1 MNWFILMLACI
12 IFWGVTDILYKVSLD
27 YNDSL
32 SHCKS
37 FVWTGIIMTLAGC
50 VMSTWSDTLLDSFKM
65 VKNDVLYL
73 VPLYLAHA
81 IALFISLQGIKHLS
95 ASVVAPLE
103 NIDGTIATIIIY
115 FYYLLTGYI
124 HPSYG
129 IGIMN
134 VIATVSI
141 IIGVILL
148 GRQEQSLMKQ
158 QAHLSEDKKK
168 HRLGALALFF
178 PIIYNIV
185 DGFLIAEINGIN
197 GNSGIITQGAEGSIP
212 AIDFFIF
219 ECVAFAV
226 VTIGVWLYMLIVKKT
241 AYNPFQDEE
250 LIRSGAAIGET
261 GGAMTF
267 LFASAINPRLTAPVV
282 SLYCLVTIVLARI
295 FLKERLTKK
304 QYLSLAFVIA
314 GIALLGISEFLNA

>member
-1 MNWFILMLACI
+1 MDWFILILACI
-12 IFWGVTDILYKVSLD
+12 ILWGIADILYKVSLD
-27 YNDSL
+27 YNDHL
-32 SHCKS
+32 SHYKS
-37 FVWTGIIMTLAGC
+37 FVWIGIIMVLAGC
-50 VMSTWSDTLLDSFKM
+50 IMSTWSNTLLDSFKM
-65 VKNDVLYL
+65 VKNDALHL
-73 VPLYLAHA
+73 VPLYFAHA
-81 IALFISLQGIKHLS
+81 IALFIGLQGIKHLC
-95 ASVVAPLE
+95 ASVIAPLE
-103 NIDGTIATIIIY
+103 NIDGAIATIIIY
-115 FYYLLTGYI
+115 FHYWLTDYI

-129 IGIMN
+129 TGIMN

-148 GRQEQSLMKQ
+148 GRQEQALMRQ
-158 QAHLSEDKKK
+158 EAHLPEERKK

-178 PIIYNIV
+178 PIIYNLV

-197 GNSGIITQGAEGSIP
+197 GNSGIVTQGAEGSIP

-219 ECVAFAV
+219 ECFAFAV
-226 VTIGVWLYMLIVKKT
+226 VAIGVWLYMLIVKKH

-314 GIALLGISEFLNA
+314 GIALLGISELLNA